1 MSFLVRTVSSQVGK
15 KWRMIQR
22 EVGGAELLNV
32 GPGAG
37 SYLRMRS
44 ALCFGEFQWP
54 GHSPLGLI

>member
-15 KWRMIQR
+15 KWRMIPG
-22 EVGGAELLNV
+22 EGGAELLNV

-44 ALCFGEFQWP
+44 ALCFGGSQWP